1 MSAITT
7 LAHWAATT
15 SDRHG
20 DVAYTR
26 GRNAVIDTIACL
38 IAGAYDPASIAAR
51 DAVAG
56 WGEGAATVV
65 GTRQRRAAPWA
76 ALANGTA
83 ANALDYDDYDV
94 PAASHPSA
102 AILPALLALGE
113 EQGLSGRALLDAYIV
128 GLEVQMRIGEAINM
142 SHFHK
147 GFHATATIGTL
158 AASVACA
165 RLMGLDAQATG
176 HALAIATSLA
186 AGYKCQLGTTTIH
199 LHTGLAAHNGI
210 LAASLAAAGATG
222 ASDALDGNWGT
233 LSLLAEIDAPGFEA
247 PLAKLGNPLAIEEY
261 GLCVKPYPC
270 CSYATAA
277 IDGLLALRAEHGI
290 TADDIA
296 GVTIAIPHRNI
307 EVLKFPDPRDE
318 LEARFS
324 MEYCIAAAILN
335 GAVTVADFS
344 PEAVNR
350 AGVRA
355 LLPRIQ
361 MSPLPEPA
369 SSAPAGRSQPET
381 VTIQLT
387 DGRELT
393 KTMTQVRGS
402 PALPLNETELMAK
415 FDTCVSGFLDPT
427 DRVSLKTALMNLD
440 VLDDIRDITRHL
452 SITRHANSA
461 E

>member
-7 LAHWAATT
+7 LARWAAET

-20 DVAYTR
+20 DVAYPRART
-26 GRNAVIDTIACL
+26 AVIDTFACL
-38 IAGAYDPASIAAR
+38 ISGAYDPVSITAR
-51 DAVAG
+51 DAVAS
-56 WGEGAATVV
+56 WGKGAATVV
-65 GTRQRRAAPWA
+65 GMRQRRPAPWA
-76 ALANGTA
+76 ALANGTT

-113 EQGLSGRALLDAYIV
+113 ERGLSGGALLDAYIV

-147 GFHATATIGTL
+147 GFHSTATIGTL

-165 RLMGLDAQATG
+165 RLMGLDAQVTG

-186 AGYKCQLGTTTIH
+186 AGSKCHLGTTTIH

-210 LAASLAAAGATG
+210 LAAGLAVAGATG

-233 LSLLAEIDAPGFEA
+233 LSLLAEMDAPGFEG
-247 PLAKLGNPLAIEEY
+247 PLAKLGSPLAIEEH
-261 GLCVKPYPC
+261 GLHVKPYPC

-277 IDGLLALRAEHGI
+277 IDGLLALRAEHRI
-290 TADDIA
+290 TADDIT
-296 GVTIAIPHRNI
+296 GVTVAIPQRNI
-307 EVLKFPDPRDE
+307 EVLKFPHPCDE

-324 MEYCIAAAILN
+324 MEYCIAVAILN
-335 GAVTVADFS
+335 GAVTVADFT
-344 PEAVNR
+344 PAAVMR
-350 AGVRA
+350 AGVRT

-361 MSPLPEPA
+361 MVPLPEP
-369 SSAPAGRSQPET
+369 SGSAPTVRPRPET
-381 VTIQLT
+381 VSIQLA
-387 DGRELT
+387 DGRQVT
-393 KTMTQVRGS
+393 KTVTHARGS

-415 FDTCVSGFLDPT
+415 FDSCVNDSLDST
-427 DRVSLKTALMNLD
+427 DCVALKTALMNLD
-440 VLDDIRDITRHL
+440 VLDDIRNLTCHL
-452 SITRHANSA
+452 SALRAPT
-461 E
+461 